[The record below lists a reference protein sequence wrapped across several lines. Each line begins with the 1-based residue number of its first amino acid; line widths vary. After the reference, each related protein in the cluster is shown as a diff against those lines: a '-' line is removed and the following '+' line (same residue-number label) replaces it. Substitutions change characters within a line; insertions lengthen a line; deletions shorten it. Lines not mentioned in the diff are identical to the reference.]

1 MSRESASPSSLS
13 PPTVSDPPE
22 LPLFLAPPT
31 RYLSVV
37 IYLERADE
45 WWPLDTERTDRFF
58 HHLCTCIRV
67 CMYTSAAGDGLS
79 RSCNIRLRPLF
90 TVFPATPQRL
100 SFFREESTYFSR
112 PITAISPNRWVWW
125 GDVCLRCVLFAH
137 AEMRLERTLEMG
149 ERWANCDRWTFKSL
163 FSPVDVNLIEERFM
177 VDRCIG

>member
-58 HHLCTCIRV
+58 HHLCTRIRV
-67 CMYTSAAGDGLS
+67 CVCVRAPQVTVYRVHATLGFDLYSP
-79 RSCNIRLRPLF
+79 CFRLRRSASP
-90 TVFPATPQRL
+90 
-100 SFFREESTYFSR
+100 SFAKSQHISRGQSPPFHRIGESGGAMF
-112 PITAISPNRWVWW
+112 
-125 GDVCLRCVLFAH
+125 VCVVYCLLTQRCVS
-137 AEMRLERTLEMG
+137 RERSRWEKDGPIVIGELLSHCFRPWTL
-149 ERWANCDRWTFKSL
+149 
-163 FSPVDVNLIEERFM
+163 I
-177 VDRCIG
+177 

>member
-58 HHLCTCIRV
+58 HHLCTRIRV
-67 CMYTSAAGDGLS
+67 CMCTSAAGDGLS

-100 SFFREESTYFSR
+100 SFFCEESTYFSR
-112 PITAISPNRWVWW
+112 PITAISPNRSES
-125 GDVCLRCVLFAH
+125 GGAMFVCVVYCLLTQRCVSRECSRWEKDGPIVIGELLSHCF
-137 AEMRLERTLEMG
+137 RPWTL
-149 ERWANCDRWTFKSL
+149 
-163 FSPVDVNLIEERFM
+163 I
-177 VDRCIG
+177 